1 MSDKIYDYD
10 PAAAL
15 ESDEAIAVFLADA
28 LETGDAAHIA
38 KAIGVV
44 ARARGMT
51 ELARETGLSREQL
64 YRSFSEQGN
73 PTLKNMLAVM
83 RALGVDL
90 TARPHDEKPTV

>member
-15 ESDEAIAVFLADA
+15 ESEEAIAVFLADA
-28 LETGDAAHIA
+28 LETGDTAFIA
-38 KAIGVV
+38 KAMGVV
-44 ARARGMT
+44 ARAKGMT

-73 PTLKNMLAVM
+73 PTLKTMLAVM

-90 TARPHDEKPTV
+90 TARPHEEPAA

>member
-1 MSDKIYDYD
+1 MSDKIYEYD

-15 ESDEAIAVFLADA
+15 ESEEAIAVFLTDA
-28 LETGDAAHIA
+28 LETGDSAYIA
-38 KAIGVV
+38 KAMGVI
-44 ARARGMT
+44 ARAKGMT

-73 PTLKNMLAVM
+73 PTLKTMLAVT

-90 TARPHDEKPTV
+90 TARPHEKPAA